1 MKIIKRGQL
10 AMLSIAFMVMI
21 AGYINYKYNPEREE
35 NLGQTM
41 KVNSSDVY
49 LYNVSN
55 DNVDVYGESDK
66 SKINKTTD
74 NIYTTKTVSDSLS
87 SFKEARDNMFSELE
101 EKYTGIIES
110 VSASSSDVKVYRE
123 KLDEVIKNKHTINI
137 VEGIIKA
144 KGIDNIVIVP
154 TSEKYNIMIKLETKL
169 TDAQA
174 AMIEKIIEE
183 EFNIDASKVNIIEN

>member
-55 DNVDVYGESDK
+55 DNIDVYGESDK

-74 NIYTTKTVSDSLS
+74 NIYTTKTASDSLS